1 MTHPT
6 TPICDIA
13 LDLSLDF
20 PGRRLQSSSPVSL
33 RRIVHSTRSSRV
45 RVGKYSQSSL
55 GIEMGNCISINRPNS
70 LLDLNDCEDSYRILE
85 LRPQGYF
92 MLVNLHIK

>member
-1 MTHPT
+1 
-6 TPICDIA
+6 
-13 LDLSLDF
+13 
-20 PGRRLQSSSPVSL
+20 
-33 RRIVHSTRSSRV
+33 
-45 RVGKYSQSSL
+45 
-55 GIEMGNCISINRPNS
+55 MGNCISINRPNS